1 MFFELENTITEVC
14 GVDQIRWNKQNCDVV
29 PRKYCAL
36 AFRTKGEGV
45 IHYNG
50 KEIFVGANDILY
62 MPQNIGYSA
71 EYTDTEIFVIHFVTS
86 VSDDTAEVFSL
97 DNTEKI
103 YKLYMEALNTWQNKK
118 TGYKIFTLS
127 LLYQIIGIIYKEQ
140 QIVTLPKSFVS
151 AVSLIHSSFKDS
163 TLSIKN
169 ICFEAGIGETY
180 FRKLFSEHYKKKP
193 TAYINE
199 LRIEYARNLIS
210 SGLSIEKAAIASGFE
225 DSKYFARVVK
235 QYYGCTPR
243 EWKDYGK

>member
-1 MFFELENTITEVC
+1 MFFELENHIIDVG
-14 GVDQIRWNKQNCDVV
+14 GVDQITWGKQSCDVS
-29 PRKYCAL
+29 PRQYCAL

-50 KEIFVGANDILY
+50 KELFVGAGDILY

-71 EYTDTEIFVIHFVTS
+71 EYTDTEIIVVHFFTS
-86 VSDDTAEVFSL
+86 VSDDTAEVFSFT
-97 DNTEKI
+97 NTEKV
-103 YKLYMEALNTWQNKK
+103 YKLFSEALNTWQNKK

-127 LLYQIIGIIYKEQ
+127 LLYQIIGTIYKEQ
-140 QIVTLPKSFVS
+140 QKDTLPKIFRD
-151 AVSLIHSSFKDS
+151 AVSMIHANYKNHTITIKD
-163 TLSIKN
+163 
-169 ICFEAGIGETY
+169 ICLEAGIGETY
-180 FRKLFSEHYKKKP
+180 FRKLFAEHYKKKP
-193 TAYINE
+193 IAYINE

-210 SGLSIEKAAIASGFE
+210 SGVSIEKAAIESGFE